1 MHWTHLLILTNT
13 LYYTVIM
20 QFIVLSN
27 DVYII
32 VLAYF
37 SHICQHCF
45 FFTGAYFVCFCHI
58 LVLIFVR
65 IVHTRYSHCLSLK
78 KSS

>member
-45 FFTGAYFVCFCHI
+45 FLQAHI
-58 LVLIFVR
+58 LSVSAI
-65 IVHTRYSHCLSLK
+65 Y
-78 KSS
+78 